1 MKKHFTELCALGA
14 VGSMIG
20 LLPGATWG
28 QESPEL
34 QITTIQ
40 AAPGN
45 PVQFTFRD
53 SGTGATNYLV
63 EFAPSVGVGGVWSN
77 VTSAVVQS
85 LGSGDFRVTVPDQQS
100 GLGFFRVRGYG
111 GAAGLITAS
120 FNSTALQVTEG
131 GVVSPTITFSAPYHG
146 LVRYTISGTAA
157 AGDYVSLSGE
167 VFVNGTSATIPVTA
181 LDNQSIGQLRYLIL
195 TLQAGPGLQLG
206 AGSATTIT
214 IDENDADWRG
224 TFRARGA
231 NLGFVLTIKQ
241 LNGSPMAALSSDRL
255 GFFPANQ
262 SSVAVTLLSG
272 MFQANA
278 SGIPLAG
285 STTPFGTPVQLQLHL
300 EASNAVADQSV
311 GSDLIEGV
319 GYLISTYTA
328 QPQLTTSNYGTFT
341 LYQPAIAPSTNQV
354 DLVDS
359 F

>member
-1 MKKHFTELCALGA
+1 MKKCFAKLWVLGA
-14 VGSMIG
+14 VGGMIG
-20 LLPGATWG
+20 FLHSIASAQGLP
-28 QESPEL
+28 QL
-34 QITTIQ
+34 QITAIQ
-40 AAPGN
+40 AAPGS
-45 PVQFTFRD
+45 PVQFTFND
-53 SGTGATNYLV
+53 AGTGATNYLV
-63 EFAPSVGVGGVWSN
+63 EFAPDLQGGGVWSN
-77 VTSAVVQS
+77 ITSAVVQS
-85 LGSGDFRVTVPDQQS
+85 LGGGNFRVHVPDPQS
-100 GLGFFRVRGYG
+100 PLGFFRVRGYG
-111 GAAGLITAS
+111 GEAGLISAS

-131 GVVSPTITFSAPYHG
+131 GVVSPTITFSVPYHG
-146 LVRYTISGTAA
+146 IVHYTISGTAA
-157 AGDYVSLSGE
+157 AGDYISLSGE

-181 LDNQSIGQLRYLIL
+181 LDNQSIGQLRYLTL

-206 AGSATTIT
+206 AASATTIT

-255 GFFPANQ
+255 GFFPDNE

-272 MFQANA
+272 VFQANA
-278 SGIPLAG
+278 SGIPFDG

-300 EASNAVADQSV
+300 EASNTVANQSV
-311 GSDLIEGV
+311 GPDLIEGV

-341 LYQPAIAPSTNQV
+341 LYKPAIAPSTNQV